1 MPKRAPIEY
10 KPQFGG
16 GVFRAQDIVESERA
30 ALEHQTVPQEPE
42 TDGATEQPN
51 AQSDVDQE
59 NNRTVSS
66 KTVERS
72 NGRTVERS
80 NIEKSVPSGQQ
91 KRTANVQARARVR
104 HSFDVGQDQLHA
116 LAEIQA
122 RIFSETGKKPKLG
135 DLVQEALDLYI
146 TRQGKR
152 SNERTVERTNGRET
166 LTDSLRSGR

>member
-66 KTVERS
+66 K
-72 NGRTVERS
+72 TVERS

-152 SNERTVERTNGRET
+152 SNERTVERSNGRET

>member
-66 KTVERS
+66 K
-72 NGRTVERS
+72 TVERS

>member
-1 MPKRAPIEY
+1 VHRISWKAN
-10 KPQFGG
+10 
-16 GVFRAQDIVESERA
+16 

-66 KTVERS
+66 K
-72 NGRTVERS
+72 TVERS

>member
-72 NGRTVERS
+72 NGRTVEYREISAFRS
-80 NIEKSVPSGQQ
+80 TETHRQRAG
-91 KRTANVQARARVR
+91 ARAGA
-104 HSFDVGQDQLHA
+104 SF
-116 LAEIQA
+116 I
-122 RIFSETGKKPKLG
+122 
-135 DLVQEALDLYI
+135 
-146 TRQGKR
+146 
-152 SNERTVERTNGRET
+152 
-166 LTDSLRSGR
+166 